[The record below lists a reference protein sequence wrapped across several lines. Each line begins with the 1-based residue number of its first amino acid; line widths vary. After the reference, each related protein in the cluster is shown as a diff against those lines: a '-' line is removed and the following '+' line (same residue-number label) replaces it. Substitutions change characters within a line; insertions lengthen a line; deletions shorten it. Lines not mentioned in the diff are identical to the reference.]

1 MYYLRLNK
9 DDNFGF
15 VVTGINIIRDTDI
28 PISDIDYNKF
38 FELQSLGKQF
48 RISNPKGESLFE
60 ILEEYVPIQD
70 DIVVKPSNEDMFKM
84 VLRGDMQSLAYV
96 LYPDDFNNLEGVDE
110 NVN

>member
-1 MYYLRLNK
+1 MSCLRLEK
-9 DDNFGF
+9 DNSFGF
-15 VVTGINIIRDTDI
+15 VISGINTILTTDL
-28 PISDIDYNKF
+28 PISKKDYNKF
-38 FELQSLGKQF
+38 FELQSQGKQF
-48 RISNPKGESLFE
+48 RVVNPKGESLFE

>member
-1 MYYLRLNK
+1 MYYLRIEN
-9 DDNFGF
+9 DNFGF
-15 VVTGINIIRDTDI
+15 VLSEIHTILTTDI
-28 PISDIDYNKF
+28 PISNKDYNKF
-38 FELQSLGKQF
+38 FELQSQGKQF

-84 VLRGDMQSLAYV
+84 VLRGDMQSLAYA
-96 LYPDDFNNLEGVDE
+96 LYPDDFNNLKGVDE

>member
-28 PISDIDYNKF
+28 PISKKDYNKF
-38 FELQSLGKQF
+38 FELQSQGKQF
-48 RISNPKGESLFE
+48 RVVNPNGKTLFE

-84 VLRGDMQSLAYV
+84 VLRGDMQSLAYA

>member
-1 MYYLRLNK
+1 MYYLRIEN
-9 DDNFGF
+9 DNFGF
-15 VVTGINIIRDTDI
+15 VVSGIHTILTTDI
-28 PISDIDYNKF
+28 PISNKDYNKF
-38 FELQSLGKQF
+38 FELQSQGKQF
-48 RISNPKGESLFE
+48 RVVNPKGESLFE

-84 VLRGDMQSLAYV
+84 VLRGDMQSLAYA